1 MKKDELIK
9 ELNLDLEGYKEGRWD
24 TSSMEK
30 AIADFILARETA
42 MLEEIEKPLKGA
54 QKGHPSGDKTAI
66 DEALSIIQRRK
77 GGK

>member
-30 AIADFILARETA
+30 AIADFILSRETA
-42 MLEEIEKPLKGA
+42 LLDEILDALTTYGEPY
-54 QKGHPSGDKTAI
+54 DRI
-66 DEALSIIQRRK
+66 DNALSIIQRRK
-77 GGK
+77 GGE